1 MPLITAIKAREI
13 LDSRGYP
20 TVEATVY
27 TDKSKGSASVPAGAS
42 RGKYEAWELRDGGK
56 RYGGKGVQRAVHNV
70 TDLIAPALVGKDC
83 CRQREIDSLMLDLD
97 GTDNKR
103 KLGANAMLAVSI
115 ACTRAA
121 ANAQQRC
128 LFDYLQILAG
138 RQLTIPR
145 PYVNIINGGR
155 HADTPLG
162 IQEFMIVPR
171 LKTFRDNIRAASEI
185 YHTLQQQLQKKYGKG
200 ATAVGDEGGF
210 APIKLTKT
218 AQALDLFTKA
228 IARSGYTG
236 KVDLA
241 LDCAASEFFWKGK
254 YHLDGRTMT
263 AEQLHQYYLA
273 LIRKYNLI
281 SIEDPFEQQD
291 FASFA
296 KLRRESGIQI
306 VGDDLTVTNPK
317 RIAMAVRHGSCNC
330 LLLKVNQ
337 IGTVTEALD
346 AATLAFKNNWNVMVS
361 HRSGETEDTF
371 IADLAVALGCN
382 QIKAGA
388 PCRGERVVKYNR
400 LLKIEQE
407 LQDGSWKKRG
417 KKNRF

>member
-20 TVEATVY
+20 TIEATVY
-27 TDKSKGSASVPAGAS
+27 TKNGKGVASVPAGAS
-42 RGKYEAWELRDGGK
+42 TGKYEALELRDGGK
-56 RYGGKGVQRAVHNV
+56 QYSGKGVQKAVH
-70 TDLIAPALVGKDC
+70 TITHIIAPALVGKDC
-83 CRQREIDSLMLDLD
+83 RRQREIDSLMLQLD
-97 GTDNKR
+97 GTETKR
-103 KLGANAMLAVSI
+103 KLGANAILAVSI

-121 ANAQQRC
+121 AKAQQRC
-128 LFDYLQILAG
+128 LFDYLQILTG
-138 RQLTIPR
+138 RKCTIPR

-155 HADTPLG
+155 HADTYLD
-162 IQEFMIVPR
+162 IQEYMVVPR
-171 LKTFRDNIRAASEI
+171 LKTFRNNIRAASEI

-200 ATAVGDEGGF
+200 ATTVGDEGGF
-210 APIKLTKT
+210 APLAVTKT
-218 AQALDLFTKA
+218 TQALDMITTA

-241 LDCAASEFFWKGK
+241 LDCAASEFFRKGK
-254 YHLDGRTMT
+254 YHLDGKAMT
-263 AEQLHQYYLA
+263 AGQLQKYYRA
-273 LIRKYNLI
+273 LITKYKII
-281 SIEDPFEQQD
+281 SIEDPFEQND

-296 KLRRESGIQI
+296 RLRQESGIQI
-306 VGDDLTVTNPK
+306 VGDDITVTNPK

-346 AATLAFKNNWNVMVS
+346 AVRLAFKNNWKVMVS

-371 IADLAVALGCN
+371 IADLAVALGCG

-388 PCRGERVVKYNR
+388 PCRGERIVKYNR

-407 LQDGSWKKRG
+407 LQDGSWKK
-417 KKNRF
+417 

>member
-1 MPLITAIKAREI
+1 MPLITSIKAQEI

-27 TDKSKGSASVPAGAS
+27 TSEGKGTASVPAGAS
-42 RGKYEAWELRDGGK
+42 TGKYEALELRDLGK
-56 RYGGKGVQRAVHNV
+56 RYNGKGVQRAIHNINYI
-70 TDLIAPALVGKDC
+70 IAPVLVGKDC
-83 CRQREIDSLMLDLD
+83 RKQQAIDSLMLDLD

-103 KLGANAMLAVSI
+103 KLGANTILAVSL
-115 ACTRAA
+115 ACARAA

-128 LFDYLQILAG
+128 LFDYLQTLTG
-138 RQLTIPR
+138 RQFTIPR
-145 PYVNIINGGR
+145 PYINIINGGR
-155 HADTPLG
+155 HADNNLSL
-162 IQEFMIVPR
+162 QEFMVVPK

-185 YHTLQQQLQKKYGKG
+185 YHTLQQQLRTTYGKG

-210 APIKLTKT
+210 APVKLKKT
-218 AQALDLFTKA
+218 IQALDLITKV
-228 IARSGYTG
+228 IARAGYTG

-241 LDCAASEFFWKGK
+241 LDCAASEFFRKGK

-263 AEQLHQYYLA
+263 AGQLHRYYLA
-273 LIRKYNLI
+273 LIRKYDII
-281 SIEDPFEQQD
+281 SIEDPFEQND
-291 FASFA
+291 FSSFA
-296 KLRRESGIQI
+296 KLRRESGIQV
-306 VGDDLTVTNPK
+306 VGDDLTTTNLK
-317 RIAMAVRHGSCNC
+317 RIEMAIRHGSCTC

-337 IGTVTEALD
+337 IGTLTEALD
-346 AATLAFKNNWNVMVS
+346 AAELAFKNNWNVMVS

-371 IADLAVALGCN
+371 IVDLAVALGCG

-407 LQDGSWKKRG
+407 LQDGSWKRK
-417 KKNRF
+417 